1 MLGGRLA
8 ATAALLRARGA
19 GAPPVLHYVAAG
31 GAGDGDGDGGSGA
44 GANADAPDPALV
56 TTVVVPVAP
65 DDADEPGRDGPTMA
79 AGGGGS
85 RCRRR
90 RLHLPAV
97 LADLAARGVRS
108 VMVEGGGAVL
118 GSFLAPPAA
127 DAAGSG
133 RRPPLVDAVVVT
145 VAPLLVGAPD
155 AVRVGGWP
163 HPPAPTLTSTA
174 RLAARGGRVPR
185 RRRGDGGRGVAAGGH
200 LAGGR
205 AAALAPRCRWLSPQ
219 RRVAVTTAAAAAAA
233 AVAAT
238 TAAAAAGQAAAEEA
252 VPRSPSALPLYPFP
266 PFPAPSLSR
275 LHPLSALNT

>member
-1 MLGGRLA
+1 MGRARVRWGWRLWRGGARPRRWGGVPRAGGRPA
-8 ATAALLRARGA
+8 AASPPRPQCPCAGRSRLPRGEPLDTRTRPA
-19 GAPPVLHYVAAG
+19 GVPPPPLSLPHCRHEHRGLCPRAPPL
-31 GAGDGDGDGGSGA
+31 
-44 GANADAPDPALV
+44 
-56 TTVVVPVAP
+56 
-65 DDADEPGRDGPTMA
+65 
-79 AGGGGS
+79 
-85 RCRRR
+85 
-90 RLHLPAV
+90 
-97 LADLAARGVRS
+97 
-108 VMVEGGGAVL
+108 
-118 GSFLAPPAA
+118 
-127 DAAGSG
+127 
-133 RRPPLVDAVVVT
+133 
-145 VAPLLVGAPD
+145 
-155 AVRVGGWP
+155 P